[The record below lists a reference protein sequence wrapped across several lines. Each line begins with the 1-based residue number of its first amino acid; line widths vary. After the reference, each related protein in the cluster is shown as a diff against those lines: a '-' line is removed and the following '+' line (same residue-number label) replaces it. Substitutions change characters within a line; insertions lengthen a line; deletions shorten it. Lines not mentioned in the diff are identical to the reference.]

1 MRGLRWAW
9 LLGLAAVLQAQFAYV
24 TYPTGINPG
33 GLAAA
38 DLNGDGRPDL
48 VIANL
53 GSNSLT
59 ILLND
64 GMGGFSAAAPL
75 SLGALAPQSVLA
87 ADLNGDHKIDL
98 VVTCARA
105 LPSTQGAV
113 FSGPVVLLGNGDG
126 TFQPPL
132 PVSGCAQV
140 TDAQLADLNGDG
152 TPDLAVTCLIGGFL
166 IPVGAYLA
174 ILPGN
179 GDGTFGMGNS
189 YTLGFTPWAVL
200 TIGDFNHDGK
210 PDVAAA
216 EGGGLTVL
224 LNDGTANFKAV
235 TSNGEPWNFAPGI
248 AAGDFNGDGRL
259 DLAVSGQSLGHPAE
273 GTVTILLGRGDGTF
287 RASPGLE
294 TTGFGALVAM
304 DLNSDGRVDLVEG
317 LSSLVFFAGQ
327 GDGTFVNGRSFRGSG
342 NSGAL
347 ALADF
352 TGAGV
357 MGFAG
362 TNYFET
368 TDGMQIAGN
377 GVILPRA
384 VWPLPA
390 LANVSAA
397 GYGLGP
403 LAPGS
408 IVSAFGQ
415 NLAAKSLQATG
426 TLPISLGG
434 ATVSVTDSAG
444 AVRPAQLYY
453 VSPGQVNYVIPAD
466 TAPGPAT
473 VSISANGKVTASGQ
487 IDIVERAPG
496 IFVVNSDNLVAAN
509 VVRVSENGDQ
519 NFESIYQ
526 TGQDGNIT
534 ALPIDLGSETDTVYL
549 VLYGTG
555 IRNAGSASATVGGA
569 VNAPIT
575 YLGPQGTYQGVDQV
589 NVQLP
594 RSLASSLASMDA
606 RTWVLQLTVDGQPSN
621 QVTLLIQ

>member
-1 MRGLRWAW
+1 MRGFRWV
-9 LLGLAAVLQAQFAYV
+9 LLVGLAAVSQAQIAYL
-24 TYPTGINPG
+24 TYPTGIDP
-33 GLAAA
+33 AAVTA
-38 DLNGDGRPDL
+38 GDLNGDGRPDL

-64 GMGGFSAAAPL
+64 GMGGFSAAAPVNL
-75 SLGALAPQSVLA
+75 SMLSPQSVSA
-87 ADLNGDHKIDL
+87 ADLNGDHNIDL
-98 VVTCARA
+98 VVIGATAIP
-105 LPSTQGAV
+105 LPQGPG
-113 FSGPVVLLGNGDG
+113 FSGPAVLLGNGDG

-132 PVSGCAQV
+132 PVAGCAQV

-152 TPDLAVTCLIGGFL
+152 IPDLAVTCLTGGFL
-166 IPVGAYLA
+166 VPVGAYLA

-179 GDGTFGMGNS
+179 GDGTFGTGSS
-189 YTLGFTPWAVL
+189 YQLGFTPWAVL
-200 TIGDFNHDGK
+200 TIGDFNQDGT

-224 LNDGTANFKAV
+224 LNDGKANFRPV
-235 TSNGEPWNFAPGI
+235 ISNGEPWNFAPGI
-248 AAGDFNGDGRL
+248 AAGDFNGDGFL
-259 DLAVSGQSLGHPAE
+259 DLAVSAQSPSNPAG

-287 RASPGLE
+287 QAAPGLE
-294 TTGFGALVAM
+294 TIGFGALEAM
-304 DLNSDGRVDLVEG
+304 DLNSDGHVDLVEG

-342 NSGAL
+342 SSGAL

-352 TGAGV
+352 TGTGV

-362 TNYFET
+362 TNQLET
-368 TDGMQIAGN
+368 PGGVQVAGN
-377 GVILPRA
+377 AVILPRA

-397 GYGLGP
+397 GYVLGP

-415 NLAAKSLQATG
+415 NLAAQTAQASG
-426 TLPISLGG
+426 TLPTSLGG
-434 ATVSVTDSAG
+434 ETVSVIDSAG
-444 AVRPAQLYY
+444 AVRPAPLYY
-453 VSPGQVNYVIPAD
+453 VSTEQVNYIIPAD
-466 TAPGPAT
+466 TAPGLAT
-473 VSISANGKVTASGQ
+473 VDVSTNGQLAATGQ
-487 IDIVERAPG
+487 IEITEPAPS
-496 IFVVNSDNLVAAN
+496 IFVVNTNDLVAAD

-519 NFESIYQ
+519 SFESIYQ

-534 ALPIDLGSETDTVYL
+534 ALPIDLGAETDTVYL

-555 IRNAGSASATVGGA
+555 IRNCGSASATIGGA
-569 VNAPIT
+569 INAPIT
-575 YLGPQGTYQGVDQV
+575 YLGPQGTYQGLDQV
-589 NVQLP
+589 NLQLP
-594 RSLASSLASMDA
+594 RSLASTDA
-606 RTWVLQLTVDGQPSN
+606 RTWALQLTVDGQPSN

>member
-1 MRGLRWAW
+1 MPGFRWSW
-9 LLGLAAVLQAQFAYV
+9 LLGVAAVSQAQFAYL
-24 TYPTGINPG
+24 TFPTGINPG
-33 GLAAA
+33 AVTAA

-64 GMGGFSAAAPL
+64 GIGGFTALAPL
-75 SLGALAPQSVLA
+75 SLGALSPQSVLA

-98 VVTCARA
+98 VISATAI
-105 LPSTQGAV
+105 PSPQGAG
-113 FSGPVVLLGNGDG
+113 FAGPVVLLGNGDG

-132 PVSGCAQV
+132 PVAGCSQV

-152 TPDLAVTCLIGGFL
+152 IPDLAVTCLIGGFL

-179 GDGTFGMGNS
+179 GDGTFGTGSS
-189 YTLGFTPWAVL
+189 YGLGFTPWAVL
-200 TIGDFNHDGK
+200 TIGDFNQDGK

-224 LNDGTANFKAV
+224 LNDGMANFKAV
-235 TSNGEPWNFAPGI
+235 TSSGEPWNFAPGI
-248 AAGDFNGDGRL
+248 AAGDFNGDGLL
-259 DLAVSGQSLGHPAE
+259 DLAVSGQSLSNPAA

-287 RASPGLE
+287 QTAPGLD
-294 TTGFGALVAM
+294 TSGFGALVAM
-304 DLNSDGRVDLVEG
+304 DLNNDGHVDLAEG
-317 LSSLVFFAGQ
+317 LSGLTFFAGQ
-327 GDGTFVNGRSFRGSG
+327 GDGTFENGRSFRGSG
-342 NSGAL
+342 TSGAL

-352 TGAGV
+352 TGTGV

-362 TNYFET
+362 TNQLEA
-368 TDGMQIAGN
+368 TDGMQIAGDA
-377 GVILPRA
+377 VILPRA

-408 IVSAFGQ
+408 IVSAFGP
-415 NLAAKSLQATG
+415 NLAAQSTQATG

-434 ATVSVTDSAG
+434 ETISVTDSTG

-466 TAPGPAT
+466 TAPGLAT
-473 VSISANGKVTASGQ
+473 VSLSADGEVTATGQ
-487 IDIVERAPG
+487 IDIVGPAPA

-519 NFESIYQ
+519 SFESIYQ
-526 TGQDGNIT
+526 TGPDGNIT

-555 IRNAGSASATVGGA
+555 IRNSDSASATIGGA
-569 VNAPIT
+569 INAPVT
-575 YLGPQGTYQGVDQV
+575 YFGAQGTYSGLDQV
-589 NVQLP
+589 NLQLP
-594 RSLASSLASMDA
+594 RSLASTDA

-621 QVTLLIQ
+621 QVTLLAQ

>member
-1 MRGLRWAW
+1 MRGFRWGW
-9 LLGLAAVLQAQFAYV
+9 LLGLAAVSHAQFTYL

-33 GLAAA
+33 GVAAA

-48 VIANL
+48 IIANL

-64 GMGGFSAAAPL
+64 GMGGFTAAAPL
-75 SLGALAPQSVLA
+75 SLGALSPQSVLA

-98 VVTCARA
+98 VVISATAF
-105 LPSTQGAV
+105 PSSQGSGFA
-113 FSGPVVLLGNGDG
+113 GPVVLLGNGDG

-132 PVSGCAQV
+132 PVAGCAQV

-152 TPDLAVTCLIGGFL
+152 IPDLAVTCLVGGFL
-166 IPVGAYLA
+166 IPVGAYLT

-179 GDGTFGMGNS
+179 GDGTFGTGSS
-189 YTLGFTPWAVL
+189 YGLGFTPWAVL
-200 TIGDFNHDGK
+200 TIGDFNQDGK

-224 LNDGTANFKAV
+224 LNDGIANFKAV
-235 TSNGEPWNFAPGI
+235 TSSEEPWNFAPGI
-248 AAGDFNGDGRL
+248 AAGDFNGDGL
-259 DLAVSGQSLGHPAE
+259 IDLAISGQSLSNPAA

-287 RASPGLE
+287 QASIGLE
-294 TTGFGALVAM
+294 TTGSGALVAM
-304 DLNSDGRVDLVEG
+304 DLNGDGHVDLVER

-327 GDGTFVNGRSFRGSG
+327 GDGTFENGRSFRGSG

-352 TGAGV
+352 TGTGV

-362 TNYFET
+362 TNRFET
-368 TDGMQIAGN
+368 TDGVPIAGN
-377 GVILPRA
+377 SVILPQA

-415 NLAAKSLQATG
+415 NLAAQSAQATG
-426 TLPISLGG
+426 TLPVSLGG
-434 ATVSVTDSAG
+434 ETVSVTDSAG
-444 AVRPAQLYY
+444 VDRPAQLYY

-466 TAPGPAT
+466 TAPGLAT
-473 VSISANGKVTASGQ
+473 VSLSADGEVTAIGQ
-487 IDIVERAPG
+487 IDIVGPAPA

-526 TGQDGNIT
+526 TGPDGKIT

-555 IRNAGSASATVGGA
+555 IRNSDSASATIGRAINTPV
-569 VNAPIT
+569 T
-575 YLGPQGTYQGVDQV
+575 YFGSQGTYQGLDQV
-589 NVQLP
+589 NLQLP
-594 RSLASSLASMDA
+594 RALASMGA

-621 QVTLLIQ
+621 QVTLLVQ